1 MKKNRVNILL
11 AALTMSMAVTAT
23 GCGTKREEH
32 DVMDH
37 DAAVLEE
44 ADTQIEETETAEAEI
59 QSMETE
65 DVLTKSEKSFETEL
79 NSNKAAVSDS
89 AKNKQDQVSVRKKP
103 SNGKKN
109 TGSEKNKMSV
119 SGATDSAKDTAASDG
134 KQNQPFPEEKES
146 RPEPVPDMPSS
157 SEDSDVNISISIP
170 EQTPAQEPIA
180 PVPDQNGNDGND
192 GNDASEA
199 PAAPDYNY
207 STEGLPPKPDP
218 EEENDWEKS
227 ELPVIPGVEF
237 NTN

>member
-23 GCGTKREEH
+23 GCGTKREEK
-32 DVMDH
+32 DVMDN
-37 DAAVLEE
+37 AAVLEE

-65 DVLTKSEKSFETEL
+65 DVRTKSEKGFETEL
-79 NSNKAAVSDS
+79 NSNKTAVSDS
-89 AKNKQDQVSVRKKP
+89 TKNKQNQVSARKKP
-103 SNGKKN
+103 STNGKKN
-109 TGSEKNKMSV
+109 TDSEKNKMSV
-119 SGATDSAKDTAASDG
+119 SGAADSAKDTAASDG
-134 KQNQPFPEEKES
+134 KQNQSFPEEKES
-146 RPEPVPDMPSS
+146 RPEPVPDMPSA
-157 SEDSDVNISISIP
+157 SEGSDVNISISIP

-180 PVPDQNGNDGND
+180 PVPDQN